1 MKKRALFAG
10 SFDPFTNGHCYILE
24 NSLKLF
30 DEMTILIA
38 NNNEKKPIWNLQTR
52 QKIVNEVIQ
61 NNENWQN
68 KVQVAVLE
76 QGLTVDYCR
85 NNDIKFMIRG
95 VRWIQDM
102 ENEMNLV
109 YANNTLA
116 PDILTIIIFI
126 NSDKNLISSRMVKS
140 IYLNQGDITNF
151 VPSPVLKYLNKN
163 ET

>member
-1 MKKRALFAG
+1 MKKCALFAG
-10 SFDPFTNGHCYILE
+10 SFDPFTNGHCYVLE

-38 NNNEKKPIWNLQTR
+38 NNNEKKPILTLQER
-52 QKIVNEVIQ
+52 KKIADEVVQ
-61 NNENWQN
+61 NNENWQKQV
-68 KVQVAVLE
+68 KVDVLK

-85 NNDIKFMIRG
+85 KNNIKFMIRG

-102 ENEMNLV
+102 ENELNLV

-116 PDILTIIIFI
+116 PEILTIIIFI

-151 VPSPVLKYLNKN
+151 VPFPVLKYLNNN
-163 ET
+163 EA